1 MATVQSGAR
10 EEPPSGAM
18 DCARGMGR
26 IVTDAIQD
34 AFERARELE
43 SQGHNE
49 LARVAYAGVIA
60 RSPGHAG
67 ALNALGMLLYRTGS
81 RKAAQIAFSQAAQA
95 NPGNVASHINLAY
108 TLVFE
113 SRFLEARENYARALE
128 LEHENRLAHQGMA
141 YVLSELGDE
150 EGAQKH
156 REAGFVEPV
165 LHGTYRGQGDPVCVL
180 LLCSLYGGTVSTAQ
194 FLDDRI
200 FLTTTI
206 VVELFEG
213 ALPPH
218 HVAFNAIGDA
228 DRCAP
233 ALERAAEILAST
245 SAPIINAPAAVL
257 ATRRLDNAR
266 RLAATGGVRAPRI
279 ASMGR
284 DEILASDDL
293 AYPLLLRAPGFH
305 TGRFFERVERR
316 DELEA
321 AVARLPGGE
330 LLAIEYLDGRGADGK
345 YRKYRAIIVDGELYP
360 LHLAI
365 SSDWKVHYGTADMR
379 DPQHQAE
386 EQRFLQDM
394 RGTLG
399 PKTIAALENIAS
411 ALGLD
416 YGGIDFGVDAEG
428 RILLYEANATM
439 TVVVPE
445 AHEAAY
451 RRLPA
456 ERIIVEVIKMLAKR
470 ASGVKGR

>member
-1 MATVQSGAR
+1 M
-10 EEPPSGAM
+10 
-18 DCARGMGR
+18 
-26 IVTDAIQD
+26 TDD
-34 AFERARELE
+34 ALERAMELE

-49 LARVAYAGVIA
+49 LARLAYADVIA

-81 RKAAQIAFSQAAQA
+81 RKAAQIAFSEAARA
-95 NPGNVASHINLAY
+95 NPDSVASHINLAY

-113 SRFLEARENYARALE
+113 SRFLEAREHYARALE
-128 LEHENRLAHQGMA
+128 LEPQNRMAHQGMA

-150 EGAQKH
+150 DAAQEH
-156 REAGFVEPV
+156 RNAGFTEPV
-165 LHGTYRGQGDPVCVL
+165 LYGTYRGEGDPVCVL

-218 HVAFNAIGDA
+218 HVVFNAIGDA

-233 ALERAAEILAST
+233 ALERAVEILVNA
-245 SAPIINAPAAVL
+245 SAPIVNPPQAVL
-257 ATRRLDNAR
+257 ATRRMGNAR
-266 RLAATGGVRAPRI
+266 RLAAVEGVRAPRM
-279 ASMGR
+279 ALMRR
-284 DEILASDDL
+284 DEVLVAEDFG
-293 AYPLLLRAPGFH
+293 YPLLFRAPGFH
-305 TGRFFERVERR
+305 TGRFFERIERG

-321 AVARLPGGE
+321 ALARLPGEE
-330 LLAIEYLDGRGADGK
+330 LLAIEYLDGRGPDGK
-345 YRKYRAIIVDGELYP
+345 YRKYRAIVVDGELYP

-379 DPQHQAE
+379 DPLHQAE

-399 PKTIAALENIAS
+399 ARTIAALEGIAA

-428 RILLYEANATM
+428 RVLLYEANATM

-445 AHEAAY
+445 AHEAPY

-470 ASGVKGR
+470 ASGVKPR